1 MSFLVHDIVG
11 WHPTIES
18 ILISARRSAA
28 QTDRHHH
35 TGTGIGGALEEKTA
49 GDEQLE
55 ALNQRSVHEGG
66 QYSRV

>member
-18 ILISARRSAA
+18 ILITARRSSAHA
-28 QTDRHHH
+28 DKHHH
-35 TGTGIGGALEEKTA
+35 PGPGSFTEEKTA

-55 ALNQRSVHEGG
+55 ALNQRSMHEG
-66 QYSRV
+66 